1 MADSPEEKAH
11 WHSVLK
17 AFDGYMQYHV
27 RPLAHLNLSHPNLE
41 TPVISESCETDGVPS
56 VAEGS

>member
-1 MADSPEEKAH
+1 MSQSPEEKAH

-27 RPLAHLNLSHPNLE
+27 RASSSLSPKLALR
-41 TPVISESCETDGVPS
+41 
-56 VAEGS
+56 